1 LEDPEKVRFL
11 FSNQKGERK
20 VRDVIPHDLGSP
32 LEDPWFRI
40 NAYSAQDISRWKDL
54 NSKFVLQIARDYFL
68 TQDEDFLDDVW
79 PAVKRAIGLM
89 YRFDKDG
96 DGMIENEGFPDQ
108 TYDVWSAKGPSAY
121 CGGLWLACLQAGAAL
136 AEVMGDD
143 YLVEEF
149 KETYGRAQSVYENL
163 LWNGAYYN
171 YEASDSKHRDSIMA
185 DQLAGHWFSKACG
198 LGGVVPE
205 DHARSALETVF
216 KYNVMGY
223 EGGRLGA
230 MNGMRPDGALDRT
243 GMQSLEIWTGT
254 TFAVA
259 AALLQA
265 GLTDMAFETARGVY
279 NMVYEDY
286 GLWFQTPEAL
296 SANESVRAISYMR
309 PLAIWAIQWELE
321 RRDD

>member
-1 LEDPEKVRFL
+1 
-11 FSNQKGERK
+11 
-20 VRDVIPHDLGSP
+20 
-32 LEDPWFRI
+32 
-40 NAYSAQDISRWKDL
+40 
-54 NSKFVLQIARDYFL
+54 
-68 TQDEDFLDDVW
+68 
-79 PAVKRAIGLM
+79 
-89 YRFDKDG
+89 
-96 DGMIENEGFPDQ
+96 
-108 TYDVWSAKGPSAY
+108 
-121 CGGLWLACLQAGAAL
+121 
-136 AEVMGDD
+136 
-143 YLVEEF
+143 
-149 KETYGRAQSVYENL
+149 
-163 LWNGAYYN
+163 
-171 YEASDSKHRDSIMA
+171 
-185 DQLAGHWFSKACG
+185 
-198 LGGVVPE
+198 
-205 DHARSALETVF
+205 
-216 KYNVMGY
+216 MGY